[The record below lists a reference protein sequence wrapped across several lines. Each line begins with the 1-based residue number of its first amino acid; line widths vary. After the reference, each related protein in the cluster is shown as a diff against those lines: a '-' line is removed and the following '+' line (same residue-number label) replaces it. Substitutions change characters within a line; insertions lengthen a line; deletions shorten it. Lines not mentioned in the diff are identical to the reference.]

1 MQFYQVSVKKVYGR
15 RTSHKRPKIVTAQKK
30 GKKEGFLDV
39 SFLCAET
46 SFLCAEINE
55 MGGKSICK
63 KDVSFKGRFRALWPS
78 KAPTIIIS

>member
-1 MQFYQVSVKKVYGR
+1 MEEGRQRNVQKLLLHKK
-15 RTSHKRPKIVTAQKK
+15 K
-30 GKKEGFLDV
+30 KKEGFLDV

-55 MGGKSICK
+55 MGGKSVCK

-78 KAPTIIIS
+78 KAPTIII